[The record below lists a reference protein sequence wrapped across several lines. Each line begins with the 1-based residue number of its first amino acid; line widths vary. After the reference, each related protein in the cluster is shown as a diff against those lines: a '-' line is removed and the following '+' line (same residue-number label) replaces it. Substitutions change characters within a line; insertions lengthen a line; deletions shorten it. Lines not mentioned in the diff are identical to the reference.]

1 MRHVPLVLLL
11 AAVPLTLL
19 AAPLPAEASGY
30 CPSQKNGKC
39 PQPRKI
45 SKSRDSFTAGQR
57 EKLLEQARK
66 ICVKKYGA
74 TSGVYKFDY
83 KTWTVIC
90 TEPGY

>member
-1 MRHVPLVLLL
+1 MRHVLLVLLL

-45 SKSRDSFTAGQR
+45 SKSRDDFTPAQR
-57 EKLLEQARK
+57 EKLMEQARK
-66 ICVKKYGA
+66 LCIKKYGA
-74 TSGVYKFDY
+74 SSRVYRFEY
-83 KTWTVIC
+83 KKWNVIC